1 MKNTLAKLMI
11 FFESTNKINE
21 NFKKKSRKIN
31 FQGQMTLYN
40 C

>member
-21 NFKKKSRKIN
+21 NFKKNPVKSIFRGK
-31 FQGQMTLYN
+31 
-40 C
+40 